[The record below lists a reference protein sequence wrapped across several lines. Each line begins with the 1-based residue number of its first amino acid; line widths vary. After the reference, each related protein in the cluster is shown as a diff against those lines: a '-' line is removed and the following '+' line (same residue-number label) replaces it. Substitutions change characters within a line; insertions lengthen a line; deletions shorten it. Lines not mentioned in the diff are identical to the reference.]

1 MALHIT
7 VLQGTGGDHFGVE
20 QGVLREQT
28 VEEPTVSVG
37 PIHHRR
43 HTQAMAYMY
52 FFIQTVF
59 QEVSDVSLLAKFIT
73 QEQPHPAR

>member
-1 MALHIT
+1 M
-7 VLQGTGGDHFGVE
+7 
-20 QGVLREQT
+20 LREQAM
-28 VEEPTVSVG
+28 EEPTVSVG

-73 QEQPHPAR
+73 QEQPIPAR

>member
-7 VLQGTGGDHFGVE
+7 VLQCTGGDHFGVE
-20 QGVLREQT
+20 QGVLCEQAM
-28 VEEPTVSVG
+28 EEPAVSVG
-37 PIHHRR
+37 PIHHGGDA
-43 HTQAMAYMY
+43 QAMAFMY

-73 QEQPHPAR
+73 QEQPNPAR